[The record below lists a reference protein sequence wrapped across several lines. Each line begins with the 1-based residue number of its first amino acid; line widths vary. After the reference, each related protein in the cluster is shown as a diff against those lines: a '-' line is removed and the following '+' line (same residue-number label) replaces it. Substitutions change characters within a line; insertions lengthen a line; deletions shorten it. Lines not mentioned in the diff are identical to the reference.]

1 MTRNHTVSFRRG
13 VNCRSADSVFFLQ
26 PDRNN
31 RNVRWCDA
39 AYLGRVT
46 ERRWPNDRELLSSFA
61 TQSPDLF
68 IIEVRWNRPA
78 QITEEF
84 CILNGLPLDVTLIFQ
99 IRFYELPQFGWRQFA
114 DVLRKRLQTKGLR
127 LKQ

>member
-26 PDRNN
+26 PDRDN
-31 RNVRWCDA
+31 RNIRWGDA

-46 ERRWPNDRELLSSFA
+46 ERRWPNDRKLLSSFA
-61 TQSPDLF
+61 TQSSDLF
-68 IIEVRWNRPA
+68 IIEICRDRPA

-114 DVLRKRLQTKGLR
+114 DVLRERLQTKGLR